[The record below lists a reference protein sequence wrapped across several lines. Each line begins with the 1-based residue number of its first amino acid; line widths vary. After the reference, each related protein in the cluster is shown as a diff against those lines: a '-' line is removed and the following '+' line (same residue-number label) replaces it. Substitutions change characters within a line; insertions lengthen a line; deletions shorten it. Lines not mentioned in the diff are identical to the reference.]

1 MTRRGWVLFLAL
13 GVIWGIPYFL
23 IKIAVREVSPA
34 LLVFIRTGGAA
45 VLLLPLAAA
54 RGELKAVLRHW
65 KALAAFAGVEMAV
78 PWYLLFNAEKRLPS
92 SLSGLL
98 IASVP
103 VIGAVLARV
112 TGTDHLDRRR
122 VAGLVLG
129 LGGVAALV
137 GLDVSGANLG
147 AALSLLVVA
156 FGYALGPWI
165 LARYL
170 SDLPGIAVMAGSL
183 TLCALVYAPIAALT
197 LPSRSLSGSVVA
209 SVATLTVV
217 CSALAFVLF
226 FALVGEMGA
235 MRTTVITYVN
245 PAVAVLLGAT
255 VLGERVDVG
264 TGVGFVL
271 ILAGSFLAT
280 RPLRGADEGRPSG
293 TDHLPE
299 APLIS

>member
-1 MTRRGWVLFLAL
+1 MLFLAL

-45 VLLLPLAAA
+45 LLLLPLAAA
-54 RGELKAVLRHW
+54 RGELRSVLPHW
-65 KALAAFAGVEMAV
+65 KALAAFAAVEMAV
-78 PWYLLFNAEKRLPS
+78 PWFLLFNAEKRLPS

-112 TGTDHLDRRR
+112 TGTDRLDRRR
-122 VAGLVLG
+122 VTGLVLG

-147 AALSLLVVA
+147 AALSLMVVA

-170 SDLPGIAVMAGSL
+170 SDLPGIAVMAGAL
-183 TLCALVYAPIAALT
+183 TLCALVYAPIAAFA

-209 SVATLTVV
+209 SVAVLTVV

-245 PAVAVLLGAT
+245 PAVAVILGVA
-255 VLGERVDVG
+255 VLGERVDAG
-264 TGVGFVL
+264 TGLGFIL

-280 RPLRGADEGRPSG
+280 RPLRGADAERATGG
-293 TDHLPE
+293 GQLPE